1 MQGLIEDCEREA
13 LALLRENLGA
23 GGIMAAGRG
32 AAASRRGYDLVFAR
46 DAAVCALAMALS
58 GDAQLERGAAQGLA
72 TLAERQAGNGQIP
85 KFVDRG
91 SGSGDFWYVGCIDQ
105 PSSEPENVPGQAI
118 AVKVDFSTLAT

>member
-1 MQGLIEDCEREA
+1 MQGLVTDCEREA

-58 GDAQLERGAAQGLA
+58 GDAPLERFRAGLA
-72 TLAERQAGNGQIP
+72 GRAFKRIARGFVGYDVRGAGEVCAIGA
-85 KFVDRG
+85 RG
-91 SGSGDFWYVGCIDQ
+91 
-105 PSSEPENVPGQAI
+105 NA
-118 AVKVDFSTLAT
+118 